1 VDGCFWHSC
10 PDHATLPKNNR
21 EWWANKLSANV
32 ARDRDTDRQ
41 LTESG
46 WRVVRLWEHQDME
59 QAAAEI
65 LGIVRR

>member
-1 VDGCFWHSC
+1 VVG
-10 PDHATLPKNNR
+10 
-21 EWWANKLSANV
+21 NKLSANV

-46 WRVVRLWEHQDME
+46 WRVVRVWEHQDME

-65 LGIVRR
+65 PGIARRSVAAMQVEQAGFESFDRRIV